1 MQKDKKRD
9 NVIFMVNFRQI
20 SKLLFDKSKFDKTL
34 GKNIPDLLRKRVL
47 ECPENVLQAVKNE
60 VGKFDLY
67 TYERVY
73 RRSLDLACQ
82 LKKLG
87 IKKGDKVGLISDN
100 RREWMITDYALL
112 SLGAIDVPRGCDSM
126 GTEIRFI
133 LEFTKCRFA
142 FFENGRQLEKVLEKS
157 EEVPSLKHAIL
168 FDSADSD
175 LVTKAAAC
183 GITIHNYVNLEEI
196 ARRSTSAG
204 DREEIN
210 AIIDSIEADD
220 LATIIFTSGTTGV
233 PKGVMLTH
241 DNFMAQCEVVKS
253 VLPDSKNGDL
263 WLTVLPVWH
272 VFERAFQYFL
282 PVLKSGCIYSKP
294 VASRILEDM
303 NAMHPNW
310 MCAVPRL
317 WDAIAQRF
325 FSEMR
330 KKGGLHFAFFNV
342 AISVG
347 KTYWW
352 AKDRVFGL
360 ICRYKKTIRI
370 FDTMIAFV
378 PYILMFIPN
387 AICDFLLFRK
397 IRGYLGGKFTAAI
410 SGGGSLQ
417 PETDAFYHAIG
428 FKLLEGYG
436 LTETAP
442 VLSLRNSKKPRSGCV
457 GEVMPCAEIKVVAEK
472 DGKIAGTEPLPPGK
486 RGLILARGRQVMKGY
501 YLRPDLTEQVIDSD
515 GWFNTGDLGMLT
527 QDYEI
532 KITGRAKDT
541 IVLLGGENVEPQ
553 VIENAICGSPFI
565 RTAVAIGQDQK
576 YIAALIV
583 PIEDAV
589 IAYATENNVVYE
601 NYEAL
606 LHTNEIKN
614 LIKSEI
620 DSRVNAENGF
630 RTCERVFNFVLLE
643 KDFTVGVEINS
654 KMEKMRHKIVKIYA
668 KQIKKL
674 YE

>member
-1 MQKDKKRD
+1 
-9 NVIFMVNFRQI
+9 MVNFKQI
-20 SKLLFDKSKFDKTL
+20 SKLLFDKSKFDKNL
-34 GKNIPDLLRKRVL
+34 GNSLPDMLRKRAA
-47 ECPENVLQAVKNE
+47 EYPEGILQGVKNE
-60 VGKFDLY
+60 VGKYDFY
-67 TYERVY
+67 TYERVF
-73 RRSLDLACQ
+73 RRTLDLASQ

-87 IKKGDKVGLISDN
+87 IKKGDNVGLISDN

-112 SLGAIDVPRGCDSM
+112 CLGAVDVPRGCDSM

-142 FFENGRQLEKVLEKS
+142 FFENGRQLEKVLENA

-168 FDSADSD
+168 FDSADAP
-175 LVTKAAAC
+175 LVTKAAEA

-196 ARRSTSAG
+196 ARRSTSDS
-204 DREEIN
+204 DRREIN
-210 AIIDSIEADD
+210 SIIDTLTPDT

-241 DNFMAQCEVVKS
+241 DNFLTQCEVVKS
-253 VLPDSKNGDL
+253 VLPDSKEGDL

-282 PVLKSGCIYSKP
+282 PVLKNGCVYSKP
-294 VASRILEDM
+294 VASRILNDM
-303 NAMHPNW
+303 NAVHPQW
-310 MCAVPRL
+310 MCAVPRI
-317 WDAIAQRF
+317 WDTIAQRI
-325 FSEMR
+325 FSEVR
-330 KKGGLHFAFFNV
+330 KKGGINYAFFNI

-352 AKDRVFGL
+352 AKDRMFGL

-370 FDTMIAFV
+370 FDTLIAFV
-378 PYILMFIPN
+378 PYLLMIIPN
-387 AICDFLLFRK
+387 AICNLILFRK
-397 IRGYLGGKFTAAI
+397 IRAQLGGKFTAAI

-417 PETDAFYHAIG
+417 GETDAFYHAIG

-472 DGKIAGTEPLPPGK
+472 DGKIAGTEPLGPGK
-486 RGLILARGRQVMKGY
+486 KGLILARGRQVMKGY
-501 YLRPDLTEQVIDSD
+501 YLRPDLTAEVIDKD

-553 VIENAICGSPFI
+553 VIENAICASPYI
-565 RTAVAIGQDQK
+565 KTAVAVGQDKK

-583 PIEDAV
+583 PVEEMITSFA
-589 IAYATENNVVYE
+589 AENNVVYE
-601 NYEAL
+601 NYETL
-606 LHTNEIKN
+606 LHSAEIIN
-614 LIKSEI
+614 LIRSEI
-620 DSRVNAENGF
+620 ESNVNAEKGF
-630 RTCERVFNFVLLE
+630 RTCERVSTFALLD

-674 YE
+674 YEQ

>member
-1 MQKDKKRD
+1 
-9 NVIFMVNFRQI
+9 MVSFKQI
-20 SKLLFDKSKFDKTL
+20 SKLLFDKNKFDKTL
-34 GKNIPDLLRKRVL
+34 GNSLPDMFRKKVAQN
-47 ECPENVLQAVKNE
+47 PEGILQGVKNE
-60 VGKFDLY
+60 IGKFDFY
-67 TYERVY
+67 SYERVY
-73 RRSLDLACQ
+73 RRILDMASQ

-87 IKKGDKVGLISDN
+87 IKKGDNVGLISDN

-112 SLGAIDVPRGCDSM
+112 SLGAVDVPRGCDSM

-133 LEFTKCRFA
+133 LEYTKCRFA
-142 FFENGRQLEKVLEKS
+142 FFENGKQLEKVLEKP

-168 FDSADSD
+168 FDSADSA
-175 LVTKAAAC
+175 LVTKAAEA
-183 GITIHNYVNLEEI
+183 GIIIHNYVNMEEI
-196 ARRSTSAG
+196 ARRSTSES
-204 DREEIN
+204 DRNEIN
-210 AIIDSIEADD
+210 SIIDTLTPDN
-220 LATIIFTSGTTGV
+220 LATIIFTSGTTGT

-241 DNFMAQCEVVKS
+241 DNFLAQCEVIKS
-253 VLPDSKNGDL
+253 VLPDSKEGDL

-282 PVLKSGCIYSKP
+282 PVLKSGCVYSKP
-294 VASRILEDM
+294 VASRILNDM
-303 NAMHPNW
+303 VAVHPQW
-310 MCAVPRL
+310 MCAVPRI
-317 WDAIAQRF
+317 WDTIAQRF
-325 FSEMR
+325 FSEVR
-330 KKGGLHFAFFNV
+330 KKGGLSYAFFNV
-342 AISVG
+342 AISIG

-352 AKDRVFGL
+352 AKDRMFGL

-370 FDTMIAFV
+370 FDTIIAFI
-378 PYILMFIPN
+378 PYLLMVIPN
-387 AICDFLLFRK
+387 ALCNLILFRK
-397 IRGYLGGKFTAAI
+397 IRAQLGGKFTAAI

-417 PETDAFYHAIG
+417 GETDAFYHAIG

-457 GEVMPCAEIKVVAEK
+457 GEVMPCAEIKVVPEK
-472 DGKIAGTEPLPPGK
+472 DGKIAGDEPLSPGK

-501 YLRPDLTEQVIDSD
+501 YLRPDLTSEVIDKD

-553 VIENAICGSPFI
+553 VIENAICASNYI
-565 RTAVAIGQDQK
+565 KTAVALGQDRK
-576 YIAALIV
+576 YISALIV
-583 PIEDAV
+583 PVEDAV

-601 NYEAL
+601 NYETL
-606 LHTNEIKN
+606 LQSSEIKN
-614 LIKSEI
+614 LIRSEI
-620 DSRVNAENGF
+620 ESRVNAENGF
-630 RTCERVFNFVLLE
+630 RTCERVSNFALLPN
-643 KDFTVGVEINS
+643 DFTVGVEINS

>member
-1 MQKDKKRD
+1 
-9 NVIFMVNFRQI
+9 
-20 SKLLFDKSKFDKTL
+20 
-34 GKNIPDLLRKRVL
+34 
-47 ECPENVLQAVKNE
+47 
-60 VGKFDLY
+60 
-67 TYERVY
+67 
-73 RRSLDLACQ
+73 
-82 LKKLG
+82 
-87 IKKGDKVGLISDN
+87 
-100 RREWMITDYALL
+100 
-112 SLGAIDVPRGCDSM
+112 
-126 GTEIRFI
+126 
-133 LEFTKCRFA
+133 
-142 FFENGRQLEKVLEKS
+142 
-157 EEVPSLKHAIL
+157 
-168 FDSADSD
+168 
-175 LVTKAAAC
+175 
-183 GITIHNYVNLEEI
+183 
-196 ARRSTSAG
+196 
-204 DREEIN
+204 
-210 AIIDSIEADD
+210 
-220 LATIIFTSGTTGV
+220 
-233 PKGVMLTH
+233 
-241 DNFMAQCEVVKS
+241 
-253 VLPDSKNGDL
+253 
-263 WLTVLPVWH
+263 
-272 VFERAFQYFL
+272 
-282 PVLKSGCIYSKP
+282 
-294 VASRILEDM
+294 M